1 MRYILSLIIIPLITL
16 GNLFSSVTESNT
28 GWSYLSS
35 DQQTFYIFIDYIS
48 MANQNGDLIEGYGD
62 GSGSSSSSGN
72 EDCMQDPTFCDV
84 VGAFMTRDIDIAECL
99 EIAEGVWNGGYC
111 EGFELTFL
119 NQESCEGAGHTWYI
133 NQNGQCDVCVGWIY
147 YNSYSPTTSGAIAT
161 TLPIMGQTS
170 SNDPIYDYYCG
181 NNEIPHLK
189 FYDSSEDV
197 TYSLTSETDLGAFF
211 NNNIFVY
218 YPDCSDIEG
227 GCEEMIF
234 ATTISQDLSNDNNS
248 NIPNS
253 FEITSIYPNPFN
265 PSTKISYTLNVIDN
279 VNITVF
285 DTLGNEI
292 DTLFDG
298 YQGIGNHEISWIPN
312 SQIPSGSYFIKI
324 NTSNNH
330 LVNKVTYIK

>member
-1 MRYILSLIIIPLITL
+1 MRYILFLIIIPLITL

-48 MANQNGDLIEGYGD
+48 MTNQNGDLIEGHGD

-72 EDCMQDPTFCDV
+72 EDCMQDPTACDV
-84 VGAFMTRDIDIAECL
+84 IGAFTTHSISEDEC
-99 EIAEGVWNGGYC
+99 INTAEGIY
-111 EGFELTFL
+111 E
-119 NQESCEGAGHTWYI
+119 
-133 NQNGQCDVCVGWIY
+133 NGQCDVCVGWIY